1 MITISIP
8 TKNTKIE
15 IAESDLGPMTW
26 DEANSACESTGDGW
40 RLPTTLELD
49 TMCKEIHKK
58 GDGNFSPTNYWSGTS
73 STLFNKMGAYNFE
86 RSAPFADHVKEEY
99 HVRLV
104 REI

>member
-26 DEANSACESTGDGW
+26 DDAKSTSEKQGDGW

-49 TMCKEIHKK
+49 TICKEIHQKGK
-58 GDGNFSPTNYWSGTS
+58 GDFSPSNYWSGTT
-73 STLFNKMGAYNFE
+73 STLFNKMGVYDFE
-86 RSAPFADHVKEEY
+86 RAIAFADFVKEEY
-99 HVRLV
+99 FVRLV
-104 REI
+104 KDI